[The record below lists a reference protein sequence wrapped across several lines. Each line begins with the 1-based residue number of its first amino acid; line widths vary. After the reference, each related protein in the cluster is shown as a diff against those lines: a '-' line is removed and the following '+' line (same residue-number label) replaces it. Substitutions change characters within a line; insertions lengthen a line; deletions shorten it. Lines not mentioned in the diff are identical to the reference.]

1 LAGITGIFAP
11 GKKKEVEKML
21 NKISHRGL
29 KGKAILE
36 LKEATLGVV
45 WPALYEP
52 SLARW
57 KKEKMVKD
65 DRGTDHFALARVREK
80 EPELKRD
87 YIGVAPLYYI
97 FNERGDLCFS
107 SEVKGLLSYGRKIKE
122 MPPGSFFYKE
132 KVNPYFRWKKLPL
145 FRGELRIVAQKL
157 RDKLSKAVKK
167 RIKSNPA
174 GSLLSGGL
182 DSSVVASLARPRVQ
196 KMYTF
201 SVGVEDAPDLY
212 YAREMAKFIG
222 SEHREIVVDLEGM
235 LEVLPKVI
243 YHLESFD
250 APLVRSSIINYMV
263 ANLASDYVPEV
274 FSGEGGDELFAGYD
288 YLKSLNKDRLPQEL
302 RDITF
307 SLHNTALQRVDRC
320 ASAHGIVAQVP
331 FLDQEIVDY
340 AFQIPVD
347 LKIKNGVEKWILR
360 KAVEDLLPE
369 EILWREKSKFW
380 QGAGVEE
387 LLYQYAEENI
397 TDEDFGKERVLPNG
411 WVLRSKEELMY
422 YRIFRD
428 FFGELQDLSWMGR
441 TKVKE

>member
-1 LAGITGIFAP
+1 
-11 GKKKEVEKML
+11 
-21 NKISHRGL
+21 
-29 KGKAILE
+29 
-36 LKEATLGVV
+36 
-45 WPALYEP
+45 
-52 SLARW
+52 
-57 KKEKMVKD
+57 MVKD
-65 DRGTDHFALARVREK
+65 DRGTDHFAGTGKRK

-145 FRGELRIVAQKL
+145 FRGELKIVAQKL

-274 FSGEGGDELFAGYD
+274 FLVRAEMSFSLAMIIKIFEQGQITSGVERY
-288 YLKSLNKDRLPQEL
+288 N
-302 RDITF
+302 F
-307 SLHNTALQRVDRC
+307 SLHNTALQSRSLCLCSWD
-320 ASAHGIVAQVP
+320 SGSSSL
-331 FLDQEIVDY
+331 LDQEIVDY

-347 LKIKNGVEKWILR
+347 LKIKTG
-360 KAVEDLLPE
+360 
-369 EILWREKSKFW
+369 
-380 QGAGVEE
+380 
-387 LLYQYAEENI
+387 
-397 TDEDFGKERVLPNG
+397 
-411 WVLRSKEELMY
+411 
-422 YRIFRD
+422 
-428 FFGELQDLSWMGR
+428 
-441 TKVKE
+441 